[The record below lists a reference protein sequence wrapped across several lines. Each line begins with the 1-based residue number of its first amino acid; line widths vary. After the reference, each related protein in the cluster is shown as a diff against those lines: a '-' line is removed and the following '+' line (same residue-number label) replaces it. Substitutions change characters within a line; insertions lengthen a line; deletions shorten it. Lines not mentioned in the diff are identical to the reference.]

1 MPHTI
6 EEKAARLEGRIR
18 AIHAHQDFPVLSD
31 QIREVVRVSEDD
43 DSALDRLAGLV
54 IRNYGLTL
62 KVLRTVNSIHYN
74 RSGQTILSVARA
86 VMLLGVRTVREFCAS
101 FLLFDHYQKQ
111 SAELKELMLLS
122 MLTATQADALAEWAP
137 GAATEEAYVCGMFR
151 NLGEV
156 LIAHHFPEDY
166 LRIREAAR
174 ERDIPVSEAVGR
186 ELGFSYED
194 LGAAMARYWGMPI
207 VGQAMLPHGTGSSLR
222 AVTEFSHA
230 LTDLV
235 YRSPRPPADEA
246 IQALVQRFR
255 REVPVPADRI
265 AKVIDEARAE
275 VRRAFAA
282 AGGAEGD
289 LDLLTPRRGRTAGR
303 RRWPQ
308 TDPQASARCAINS
321 LGRSRRPSAGASI
334 STGPSS
340 FCSKRCTAA
349 ARSTGCCSA
358 SWKPAA
364 RNSGPGW
371 PWERAR
377 RR

>member
-1 MPHTI
+1 MSGGPDEETVPHTI

-74 RSGQTILSVARA
+74 RSGQTIPSVARA

-166 LRIREAAR
+166 GRIRETAR
-174 ERDIPVSEAVGR
+174 ERDIPVSEAVAR

-207 VGQAMLPHGTGSSLR
+207 VGQAMLPHGTGTTLR

-235 YRSPRPPADEA
+235 YRSPRPPAEEA
-246 IQALVQRFR
+246 ILALVQRFR

-265 AKVIDEARAE
+265 ATVLDQARAE
-275 VRRAFAA
+275 VRRAFAG
-282 AGGAEGD
+282 AGGAEAD
-289 LDLLTPRRGRTAGR
+289 LDLLTRG
-303 RRWPQ
+303 
-308 TDPQASARCAINS
+308 
-321 LGRSRRPSAGASI
+321 
-334 STGPSS
+334 
-340 FCSKRCTAA
+340 AA
-349 ARSTGCCSA
+349 EPPVEV
-358 SWKPAA
+358 PAVA
-364 RNSGPGW
+364 
-371 PWERAR
+371 
-377 RR
+377 